1 MKLRSKYKI
10 KIQKPLPTRLFLKLM
25 NLFTNVLFLACLL
38 SCIFLLS
45 GVASFVQSDA
55 KPTLVDIKTIS
66 NLTSANTGLNNV
78 IQIIGQSPTVL
89 PNQAFSLSLQ
99 INSATTSQSILD
111 FYLYNKLDSRSAYF
125 QSLTTPYGQ
134 FETTGPVNVS
144 SDKLNFQIA
153 LNGSYSQINTSTNI
167 YFHLNCTNCLGVY
180 PLKVALLNPTTRQIE
195 SYVITHITVLP
206 STSLSKL
213 NLALVL
219 PFLYSNSNNVPNS
232 SSYFATT
239 NISEIE
245 NELKVLLEFKSASV
259 NLNISP
265 EGYRMLQSSSNS
277 SLLALQ
283 KLLLKTAELGS
294 KSLVENTF
302 APVNLSQMTDS
313 SLGQNI
319 CGQFGAGLK
328 VLHQISSNIEPT
340 YVSNNDLSTGI
351 LGILSKCNI
360 TSLVINNKNLV
371 PVSVQYGQSE
381 PFLVANTQITGLESD
396 QQLSHDISI
405 TQNPIL
411 QADNII
417 GDLAQLFY
425 DFPNSQFNR
434 VLVLNIGTN
443 QNISPQFLQTLLS
456 ALTTNSVI
464 GTTTTMEATTY
475 PSGVLYNPSNRN
487 LIAPKVPS
495 LNLQLINQINNTV
508 SGLNQINGSNPN
520 NIPNLSAISIN
531 NVSEIE
537 ESYTLT
543 PTQQQLWSK
552 TLNSFADALK
562 NQITLPQQQ
571 TITVAA
577 NTAQIPITIFQ
588 NKNSSSIYNVKVVLS
603 DNGVIFQHGNS
614 VILTLT
620 KQQNTVYFTLS
631 PRSVGSTNLT
641 VSIESPS
648 GNLTL
653 LQQVY
658 IIHSSA
664 ISILGL
670 IITVGAALLIGW
682 WWLKTFIRK
691 RKLKHDLKT

>member
-313 SLGQNI
+313 SLGHNI

-658 IIHSSA
+658 TIHSSA

>member
-1 MKLRSKYKI
+1 VKLRSKYKI

>member
-1 MKLRSKYKI
+1 VKLRSKYKI
-10 KIQKPLPTRLFLKLM
+10 KILKPIPTRLFLKLM
-25 NLFTNVLFLACLL
+25 NLFTNVLPLACLL

-78 IQIIGQSPTVL
+78 IQITGQSPTVL

-99 INSATTSQSILD
+99 INAATTSQSILD
-111 FYLYNKLDSRSAYF
+111 FYLYNKLNSRSAYF

-245 NELKVLLEFKSASV
+245 NELKVLSEFKSASV

-351 LGILSKCNI
+351 LGFLSKCNI

-371 PVSVQYGQSE
+371 PVSVQYGQTE

-396 QQLSHDISI
+396 QQLSHDISV

-443 QNISPQFLQTLLS
+443 QNISPLFLQTLLS

-552 TLNSFADALK
+552 TLNTFIDALK

-658 IIHSSA
+658 TIHSSA

>member
-658 IIHSSA
+658 TIHSSA

>member
-1 MKLRSKYKI
+1 
-10 KIQKPLPTRLFLKLM
+10 M